1 MEKKL
6 KLLTSQMVLG
16 IIAFVLSACVFAIY
30 VGLGSLLAYSGFV
43 MVFADTR
50 LSNDFLIMFP
60 VMLILFGIYGFIV
73 AIVNLINMIL
83 SIVSRKINNAMYDSV
98 DARTKKLTIANNI
111 LRILQIISNLG
122 FVVFTSILAVVALML
137 NYDWNNLGIL
147 MIIDGVLPGLFL
159 LAISGI
165 QFASIFISAKASK

>member
-60 VMLILFGIYGFIV
+60 VV
-73 AIVNLINMIL
+73 
-83 SIVSRKINNAMYDSV
+83 R
-98 DARTKKLTIANNI
+98 KKL
-111 LRILQIISNLG
+111 
-122 FVVFTSILAVVALML
+122 LM
-137 NYDWNNLGIL
+137 
-147 MIIDGVLPGLFL
+147 
-159 LAISGI
+159 
-165 QFASIFISAKASK
+165 